1 MQNLIKKGIEYFQ
14 KKEHQKSLE
23 VFTNILRID
32 KNQLQ
37 ALNFVALNYIYLGQ
51 FKDSIL
57 ILEKI
62 INLNPNIPEVY
73 FNKGLCHFNLAEYEI
88 AIKNYEEAIKIKPD
102 YHQAYINLGDLNKKL
117 NRLDDAVK
125 IYEQACKKLS
135 NLEDVYINLSE
146 VYKIKKNF
154 DETIKYCLKALE
166 LNEKNYLALNNL
178 ATAFIDTGKQEEA
191 IKYLEKALKINPNF
205 RTTYLNLGIAYRYDG
220 QHEKAKQTYNAAIVL
235 DKNFHDAYFNLGQ
248 IQLGENDFHNGWINF
263 EHRWGK
269 TEKRPIKINFSKP
282 QWNETFDFQRILIWG
297 EQGIGEQLL
306 FSTIIPELL
315 KKFQKV
321 YLLIDDRL
329 CQIFKENYPDLN
341 VYKKSDGISEDLFD
355 YHLPIGS
362 LGMYFRKN
370 INEFNNQKNFKFKNK
385 ISSSLKSNGKY
396 RCALSWKSI
405 NPDTGYSKS
414 IKLESLINILNLK
427 EIDFYDIQ
435 YTNEDIEIKQLYKN
449 YGVRINK
456 IDSLDTFND
465 LYGLMNFINDCDFT
479 ISVSNSNAHMSAALG
494 KPTFLLLPREVGK
507 FWYWENDYNNRNLW
521 YPSIIKFKQEEPQ
534 NWIKP
539 VDELKQFIVDNYI
552 NS

>member
-1 MQNLIKKGIEYFQ
+1 MNDLIKKGIEYFQ
-14 KKEHQKSLE
+14 KQEYLKSLE
-23 VFTNILRID
+23 IFKNILRVD

-37 ALNFVALNYIYLGQ
+37 ALNFVALNYFYLGQ
-51 FKDSIL
+51 FKDSIFT
-57 ILEKI
+57 LEKV
-62 INLNPNIPEVY
+62 INLNPMIPDVY
-73 FNKGLCHFNLAEYEI
+73 FNKALSHFNLGEYEA
-88 AIKNYEEAIKIKPD
+88 AIKNYEQAIKIKPD

-117 NRLDDAVK
+117 NRLEDAIK
-125 IYEQACKKLS
+125 IYDQACKNLS

-146 VYKIKKNF
+146 IYKIKKKF
-154 DETIKYCLKALE
+154 DKTIKYCEQALK

-178 ATAFIDTGKQEEA
+178 ATAFIDKGDQEGA
-191 IKYLEKALKINPNF
+191 IKILEKALKINPNF
-205 RTTYLNLGIAYRYDG
+205 KTTYLNLGIAYRYVG
-220 QHEKAKQTYNAAIVL
+220 QYEKAKLIYKTAISL

-248 IQLGENDFHNGWINF
+248 IQLGENDFENGWKNF

-269 TEKRPIKINFSKP
+269 TEKRPIKINFTKP
-282 QWNETFDFQRILIWG
+282 QWNETFDFKRILIWG
-297 EQGIGEQLL
+297 EQGIGEQIL
-306 FSTIIPELL
+306 FSSIIPELI

-329 CQIFKENYPDLN
+329 CQVFKENYPNLN
-341 VYKKSDGISEDLFD
+341 VHKKSDGISEDLFD

-362 LGMYFRKN
+362 LGMYFRRN
-370 INEFNNQKNFKFKNK
+370 VDDFSIQTNLTFKNK
-385 ISSSLKSNGKY
+385 VNYSFTSNKKLS
-396 RCALSWKSI
+396 CALSWKSV

-435 YTNEDIEIKQLYKN
+435 YTDEDIEIKKLYEN

-479 ISVSNSNAHMSAALG
+479 ISVSNSNAHMSAVLG
-494 KPTFLLLPREVGK
+494 KPTFLLLPKEVGK
-507 FWYWENDYNNRNLW
+507 FWYWENENNNRNLW

-539 VDELKQFIVDNYI
+539 VDDLKQFIVNNYI